1 MAQLHAAL
9 DRPEGFASYG
19 AVQQWIADTL
29 GVPMGYHA
37 VYKLVRRKLRTKL
50 KVPRPQHEKNDQ
62 VVAQFQAEFPAL
74 VQAAVAPDEPRPVVV
89 WAFDQSRFGLRT
101 IQRRRITSCGVKP
114 RGICQYGYQNFWLY
128 GAVAPATGDAFFY
141 VLPMLNAEY
150 MQLFLNALAEARPD
164 TLNVLL
170 LDNSRAHRAQTLV
183 MPSNV
188 VLLFQPAYAPEV
200 NPSERVWE
208 DLKTDLAWERYP
220 SLPALQDHIVR
231 LVEAYDAPTLHSL
244 TAYPYFMNAVN
255 ALSP

>member
-1 MAQLHAAL
+1 MKKNAQ
-9 DRPEGFASYG
+9 
-19 AVQQWIADTL
+19 AVT
-29 GVPMGYHA
+29 
-37 VYKLVRRKLRTKL
+37 
-50 KVPRPQHEKNDQ
+50 
-62 VVAQFQAEFPAL
+62 QFQAEFPAL
-74 VQAAVAPDEPRPVVV
+74 VQAAVPPDEARPVVV

-101 IQRRRITSCGVKP
+101 IQRRRITNCGVKP
-114 RGICQYGYQNFWLY
+114 WGICQYGYQNFWLY

-141 VLPMLNAEY
+141 VLPLLNAEY

-170 LDNSRAHRAQTLV
+170 LDNSRAHTAHELV
-183 MPSNV
+183 VPANI

-208 DLKTDLAWERYP
+208 HLKTDLAWERYA
-220 SLPALQDHIVR
+220 SLQALQDHIVR
-231 LVEAYDAPTLHSL
+231 LVESYDGPTLHSL